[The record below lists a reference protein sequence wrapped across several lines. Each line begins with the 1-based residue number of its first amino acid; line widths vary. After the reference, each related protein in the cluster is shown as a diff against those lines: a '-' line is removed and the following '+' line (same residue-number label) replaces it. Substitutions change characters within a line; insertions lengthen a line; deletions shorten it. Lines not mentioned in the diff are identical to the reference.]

1 MVPRFRPE
9 QHSKEVFM
17 SRSSRR
23 LPFIISGI
31 LAAAIISPAAPAF
44 AAPAPAA
51 SVEDDGILSE
61 LQALAD
67 APTKT
72 QEQKL
77 QEAKQLLKKIK
88 DQGGADAYI
97 KHEGEEALKAA
108 NPDEEEVQ
116 SFIESTPDS
125 NHAKEQLKTAID
137 ATREEATK
145 ANQWIKKL
153 QEAEPKGSASNNG
166 DFVRTAQKVQST
178 IDVMR
183 LYADWLS
190 TTEKVAK
197 HYNVSTDGLKDA
209 FTPTA

>member
-1 MVPRFRPE
+1 
-9 QHSKEVFM
+9 M

-44 AAPAPAA
+44 AAPAA
-51 SVEDDGILSE
+51 EDNILSE

-72 QEQKL
+72 PEQKL
-77 QEAKQLLKKIK
+77 QEAKQLLKEIEEK
-88 DQGGADAYI
+88 GGAAAYI

-108 NPDEEEVQ
+108 EPDDEVLK
-116 SFIESTPDS
+116 SFIENTP
-125 NHAKEQLKTAID
+125 NKEHAEKELKTAID

-153 QEAEPKGSASNNG
+153 QEADPKGSDTNNS
-166 DFVRTAQKVQST
+166 DFVRAAQKVQSALY
-178 IDVMR
+178 DMR
-183 LYADWLS
+183 LWADWLS

-197 HYNVSTDGLKDA
+197 HYQLPTDDVANA
-209 FTPTA
+209 FTPTTTT

>member
-9 QHSKEVFM
+9 QHSKEVFT

-44 AAPAPAA
+44 AAPAA
-51 SVEDDGILSE
+51 EDNILSE

-67 APTKT
+67 APTRT
-72 QEQKL
+72 PEQKL
-77 QEAKQLLKKIK
+77 QEAKQLLKKIEEK
-88 DQGGADAYI
+88 GGAAAYI

-108 NPDEEEVQ
+108 NPSQEELD
-116 SFIESTPDS
+116 SFIKSSPKE
-125 NHAKEQLKTAID
+125 HAEKELKTAID

-145 ANQWIKKL
+145 ANQYIKEL
-153 QEAEPKGSASNNG
+153 QEAEPKGSASNN
-166 DFVRTAQKVQST
+166 DAFVRAAQKVQST

-197 HYNVSTDGLKDA
+197 HYQLPTDDVANA
-209 FTPTA
+209 FTPTTTA

>member
-44 AAPAPAA
+44 AAPAA
-51 SVEDDGILSE
+51 EDNILSE

-72 QEQKL
+72 PEQKL
-77 QEAKQLLKKIK
+77 QEAKQLLKEIEEK
-88 DQGGADAYI
+88 GGAAAYI

-108 NPDEEEVQ
+108 EPDDEVLK
-116 SFIESTPDS
+116 SFIENTP
-125 NHAKEQLKTAID
+125 NKEHAEKELKTAID

-153 QEAEPKGSASNNG
+153 QEADPKGSDTNNS
-166 DFVRTAQKVQST
+166 DFVRAAQKVQSALY
-178 IDVMR
+178 DMR
-183 LYADWLS
+183 LWADWLS

-197 HYNVSTDGLKDA
+197 HYQLPTDDVANA
-209 FTPTA
+209 FTPTTTT

>member
-17 SRSSRR
+17 SRSSRQ

-44 AAPAPAA
+44 AAPAA
-51 SVEDDGILSE
+51 EDNILSE

-72 QEQKL
+72 PEQKL
-77 QEAKQLLKKIK
+77 QEAKQLLKEIEEK
-88 DQGGADAYI
+88 GGAAAYI

-108 NPDEEEVQ
+108 NPSQEELD
-116 SFIESTPDS
+116 SFIKSSPKE
-125 NHAKEQLKTAID
+125 HAEKELKTAID

-145 ANQWIKKL
+145 ANQYIKELKETKP
-153 QEAEPKGSASNNG
+153 QDSDA
-166 DFVRTAQKVQST
+166 FVRAAQKVQSALY
-178 IDVMR
+178 DMR
-183 LYADWLS
+183 LWADWLS

-197 HYNVSTDGLKDA
+197 HYQLPTDDVANA